1 MSILQAGEF
10 KVVRKCHEFYH
21 CISEAIRLNIFDRS
35 GLMFRSIFGQN
46 NAIFC

>member
-10 KVVRKCHEFYH
+10 KVVRKCHVFYH

-35 GLMFRSIFGQN
+35 GLMFIFGQN